1 MGARK
6 YAGDY
11 RLENVPG
18 KGGKLRTVPVYRG
31 AFYRFSS
38 PPDRLR
44 RAKKNCII
52 FLCAASVGLLLPM
65 LLTGELLRR
74 WYVLFPLVLALVP
87 AFGLWRSAYHLLRAG
102 ERVIREHKEQM
113 QERFAARSIA
123 LLILA
128 VLSLAGQIGAYL
140 SGVGR
145 EGWLVTPCTA
155 LVILS
160 SIFLFFG
167 KKDLLLEPIPEAE

>member
-31 AFYRFSS
+31 AFYRFSA
-38 PPDRLR
+38 PPDRLC
-44 RAKKNCII
+44 RAKRNCVI
-52 FLCAASVGLLLPM
+52 FLCAASLGLLVPM

-87 AFGLWRSAYHLLRAG
+87 AFGLWRSVYHLLRAG
-102 ERVIREHKEQM
+102 ERVIREHRDQM
-113 QERFAARSIA
+113 QERLAARSVA

-128 VLSLAGQIGAYL
+128 ALSLAGQVGAYV
-140 SGVGR
+140 SGAGS

-160 SIFLFFG
+160 SIFLFAC